1 MNFPDMRPIGRGI
14 GTGGF
19 AILLAL
25 ALVIAAGGKPC
36 RAQSPKPGGQSAASA
51 AAGASAAAAA
61 SAAGPKAQIVNPV
74 YNFGT
79 VLEGQ
84 HVNHS
89 FTVRNIGTKDLILNG
104 VKTSCGCT
112 AAAP

>member
-1 MNFPDMRPIGRGI
+1 MNFPDMRPIDMRPIGRGI
-14 GTGGF
+14 GTGCF
-19 AILLAL
+19 AILIAM

-36 RAQSPKPGGQSAASA
+36 RAQSPRPAGQSGASA
-51 AAGASAAAAA
+51 AAGASAA
-61 SAAGPKAQIVNPV
+61 GPKAQVVNPV

-112 AAAP
+112 